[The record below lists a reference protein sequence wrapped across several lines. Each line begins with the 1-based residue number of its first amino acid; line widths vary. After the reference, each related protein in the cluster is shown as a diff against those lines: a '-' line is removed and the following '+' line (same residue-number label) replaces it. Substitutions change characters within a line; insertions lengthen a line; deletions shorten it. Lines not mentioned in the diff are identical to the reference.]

1 MVSAA
6 AGAWQRENENVF
18 PHLFLFAF
26 LLASILSSFVLL
38 SRRFGPR
45 KPRLRHNRPHRSPVG
60 RVMTTQPELIRS
72 QPGGNKTSVS
82 STASASLRRPAKT
95 EKVTTSRPEY
105 VCGRADCGKKAKL
118 RCSRCKMVRYC
129 TTACQ
134 AADWEAGHKNICRV
148 NGAAVSPAR
157 SPSRQRGSSA
167 SKRGDTVASSTSS
180 SDEGVLL
187 KPKKVLLPFDD
198 FRKLWKS
205 SRAPDDSES
214 ENDSPRAPIGL
225 RNVGNS
231 CFANSVTQCLL
242 HMEPFANYF
251 LRGMSHAES
260 GECSKAGEWC
270 PICETEDLVRG
281 YYGCGKKV
289 FSPRSFLENIEEIG
303 AHFIFGDQE
312 DAHDFLV
319 EWLDSIQVVM
329 AKEAATSDGRKKLD
343 QRSEETSLIWQIF
356 GGYTR
361 GEVRC
366 ECGFVSKTFQGFL
379 TLELQISHGIRSL
392 EGALDAYT
400 ESEELS
406 GDNQYKCDHCKR
418 KRDAEVS
425 SMLEIGPNVLMIAL
439 KRFSYFGFGK
449 INTQVSFPETL
460 DLSPYMAEDSE
471 DREDL
476 GYSLHAV
483 IVHISRFSSAGHYIA
498 FVKKGDQWFKCDDS
512 SITPVDVGTV
522 LRQNVYMLMY
532 RRDKIKDHTT
542 KGGEKETVARDSME
556 EEASTKSEES
566 SDTRVEVETERH
578 AGEQKDDEEQASS
591 AARVPE
597 HTLETT
603 SDSRLK
609 LEVKLPEVASQKEI
623 DLRLSKSRIICAVE
637 GKYNLD
643 LDVTLAT
650 SMPIKCRFVKKTK
663 TLKLLLELA

>member
-1 MVSAA
+1 MAA
-6 AGAWQRENENVF
+6 
-18 PHLFLFAF
+18 
-26 LLASILSSFVLL
+26 
-38 SRRFGPR
+38 
-45 KPRLRHNRPHRSPVG
+45 
-60 RVMTTQPELIRS
+60 QPELIRT
-72 QPGGNKTSVS
+72 QPGGNVS
-82 STASASLRRPAKT
+82 SMSKAEIRSPTPSRKAK
-95 EKVTTSRPEY
+95 TSRPEY
-105 VCGRADCGKKAKL
+105 VCSRADCGKKAKL

-134 AADWEAGHKNICRV
+134 AADWKAGHKNICRV

-281 YYGCGKKV
+281 YYGCGNKV

-329 AKEAATSDGRKKLD
+329 AKEAAISDGRKKLD

-650 SMPIKCRFVKKTK
+650 SQPVKCRFVKKTK
-663 TLKLLLELA
+663 TLKMLLELA

>member
-1 MVSAA
+1 MRV
-6 AGAWQRENENVF
+6 
-18 PHLFLFAF
+18 
-26 LLASILSSFVLL
+26 
-38 SRRFGPR
+38 RF
-45 KPRLRHNRPHRSPVG
+45 RL
-60 RVMTTQPELIRS
+60 
-72 QPGGNKTSVS
+72 
-82 STASASLRRPAKT
+82 
-95 EKVTTSRPEY
+95 
-105 VCGRADCGKKAKL
+105 
-118 RCSRCKMVRYC
+118 
-129 TTACQ
+129 
-134 AADWEAGHKNICRV
+134 
-148 NGAAVSPAR
+148 
-157 SPSRQRGSSA
+157 
-167 SKRGDTVASSTSS
+167 
-180 SDEGVLL
+180 
-187 KPKKVLLPFDD
+187 
-198 FRKLWKS
+198 
-205 SRAPDDSES
+205 
-214 ENDSPRAPIGL
+214 
-225 RNVGNS
+225 
-231 CFANSVTQCLL
+231 
-242 HMEPFANYF
+242 
-251 LRGMSHAES
+251 
-260 GECSKAGEWC
+260 
-270 PICETEDLVRG
+270 EDL
-281 YYGCGKKV
+281 
-289 FSPRSFLENIEEIG
+289 S
-303 AHFIFGDQE
+303 
-312 DAHDFLV
+312 
-319 EWLDSIQVVM
+319 
-329 AKEAATSDGRKKLD
+329 
-343 QRSEETSLIWQIF
+343 
-356 GGYTR
+356 
-361 GEVRC
+361 
-366 ECGFVSKTFQGFL
+366 GFPDTG
-379 TLELQISHGIRSL
+379 LQISHGIRSL

-425 SMLEIGPNVLMIAL
+425 SVLEIGPNVLMIAL

-542 KGGEKETVARDSME
+542 KGGEKETVARDRTE

-591 AARVPE
+591 VARVPE

-623 DLRLSKSRIICAVE
+623 DLRLSKNRIICAVE

-650 SMPIKCRFVKKTK
+650 SQPVKCRFVKKTK
-663 TLKLLLELA
+663 TLKMLLELA

>member
-1 MVSAA
+1 MVGMGMVSAA

-18 PHLFLFAF
+18 PLLFLFAF

-95 EKVTTSRPEY
+95 EKVKTSRPEY

-134 AADWEAGHKNICRV
+134 AADWEAGHKNICRPRS
-148 NGAAVSPAR
+148 AAPAPAR
-157 SPSRQRGSSA
+157 S
-167 SKRGDTVASSTSS
+167 TSGRP
-180 SDEGVLL
+180 DPPAATPAKEGALAR
-187 KPKKVLLPFDD
+187 PEKVLLPHHD
-198 FRKLWKS
+198 FRELWEAENAS
-205 SRAPDDSES
+205 SDAS
-214 ENDSPRAPIGL
+214 SPSAPIGL

-471 DREDL
+471 DSEDL

-591 AARVPE
+591 VARVPE

-623 DLRLSKSRIICAVE
+623 DLRLSKNRIICAVE
-637 GKYNLD
+637 GKYSLD

-650 SMPIKCRFVKKTK
+650 SQPVKCRFVKKTK
-663 TLKLLLELA
+663 TLKMLLELA

>member
-1 MVSAA
+1 MISAT
-6 AGAWQRENENVF
+6 AGYRNDNFGV
-18 PHLFLFAF
+18 LSGF
-26 LLASILSSFVLL
+26 LLVTCLFTSLLFSFVLL

-45 KPRLRHNRPHRSPVG
+45 KPRLRHRPHRSPASVG
-60 RVMTTQPELIRS
+60 RVMATQPELIRT
-72 QPGGNKTSVS
+72 QPGGNVS
-82 STASASLRRPAKT
+82 SMSKAEIRSPTPSRKAK
-95 EKVTTSRPEY
+95 TSRPEY
-105 VCGRADCGKKAKL
+105 VCSRADCGKKAKL

-134 AADWEAGHKNICRV
+134 AADWKAGHKNICRV

-251 LRGMSHAES
+251 LRDMSHAES

-329 AKEAATSDGRKKLD
+329 AKEAAISEGRKKLD

-425 SMLEIGPNVLMIAL
+425 SVLEIGPNVLMIAL

-471 DREDL
+471 DSEDL

-483 IVHISRFSSAGHYIA
+483 IVHISPFSSAGHYIA